1 MSHEKKEDS
10 KPEKQKSISSPPAS
24 KKMGPRQSVN
34 CTFDEENE
42 TVQAIRA
49 HLDKAFLGDFHL
61 QTTWQ
66 VVLIVLGVELG
77 LYFLYKLYLRRKKKL
92 KKKKLAQA
100 QVYQQMYGG
109 QPIHQP
115 YPPPLYDFPAM
126 HMRMMQAPG
135 GIPPLPA
142 ARGQGEGQKK
152 EPKANAQQDL
162 NDLKNGEK

>member
-1 MSHEKKEDS
+1 MKKEDN
-10 KPEKQKSISSPPAS
+10 KPEKQKSISSPSAG

-49 HLDKAFLGDFHL
+49 HLDKAFMGQFHL

-66 VVLIVLGVELG
+66 VVLIVLGVEMVI
-77 LYFLYKLYLRRKKKL
+77 YALYKLYLRRKKKL

-100 QVYQQMYGG
+100 QVIQQMYGA
-109 QPIHQP
+109 QQFHQP

-126 HMRMMQAPG
+126 HMRMMAQAPG
-135 GIPPLPA
+135 GIPPPPA
-142 ARGQGEGQKK
+142 AQRDQGEGQKG
-152 EPKANAQQDL
+152 PKANAQQDL
-162 NDLKNGEK
+162 NDLKKGEK